1 MGAAQCLIRTKLLV
15 MARIK
20 VSSTNQLNRKK
31 LNDFC
36 GVMHAID
43 ILGGRWK
50 LMILYK
56 LGDKKILRFLEL
68 KKLLPDISDRML
80 TLHLKELERDG
91 MVTRTVFAE
100 VPPRVEYSL
109 TEIAKELIPIWRQ
122 LEQWGQHHKGGTEQ
136 LRSSGGLLLR

>member
-1 MGAAQCLIRTKLLV
+1 

-56 LGDKKILRFLEL
+56 LGDKKTLRFLEL

-91 MVTRTVFAE
+91 MVHRAVFAE
-100 VPPRVEYSL
+100 VPPKVEYSL
-109 TEIAKELIPIWRQ
+109 TDIAKELIPIWQQ
-122 LEQWGQHHKGGTEQ
+122 LEKWGLQHKELTEHIAI
-136 LRSSGGLLLR
+136 